1 MRRLVFEEN
10 SWEDYE
16 ELRRNNKKQH
26 KKLCDILK
34 EMRRSDNP
42 TQGLGKPE
50 PLKHQL
56 SEKYSRRLSEKD
68 RLIYSFDDDYI
79 YIYFIGGH
87 YNNH

>member
-16 ELRRNNKKQH
+16 ELRKSNKKWH

-34 EMRRSDNP
+34 EMRRSDDP

-50 PLKHQL
+50 RLKHEL
-56 SEKYSRRLSEKD
+56 SKKYSRRLSEKD

-79 YIYFIGGH
+79 YIHSIDGH
-87 YNNH
+87 YDDH

>member
-1 MRRLVFEEN
+1 MRRFEEN
-10 SWEDYE
+10 SWEAYE

-34 EMRRSDNP
+34 EMRRCDDP

-50 PLKHQL
+50 LLKHNL

-68 RLIYSFDDDYI
+68 RLIYCFDEDYI
-79 YIYFIGGH
+79 YIYSIGGH
-87 YNNH
+87 YDDH